1 MTIDALWTGW
11 RSKYLS
17 SLPSP
22 FEGSHSSGNSIFTQ
36 ILESGLTD
44 EETYIVH
51 RGEYVLAI
59 LNAYPYAV
67 GHLMVLPV
75 RQIANLSDL
84 TPHESTEL
92 WSTVTA
98 ASEVL
103 KSEYGPHGLN
113 VGINLGP
120 AAGGSVSE
128 HLHVHIVPR
137 WRGDANF
144 MTSVANA
151 KTISEPLNE
160 TAHRIRR
167 AWTKYGSSS

>member
-1 MTIDALWTGW
+1 MIDALWTGW
-11 RSKYLS
+11 RSQYLS

-22 FEGSHSSGNSIFTQ
+22 FEGTHSEGHSVFTQ
-36 ILESGLTD
+36 ILESGLAD
-44 EETYIVH
+44 EETFIVH
-51 RGEYVLAI
+51 RGQHVFAI
-59 LNAYPYAV
+59 MNAYPYAV
-67 GHLMVLPV
+67 GHLMVLPQ

-84 TPHESTEL
+84 APEESLEL
-92 WSTVTA
+92 WTTVTRA
-98 ASEVL
+98 TEVL
-103 KSEYGPHGLN
+103 QSEYNPHGLN

-144 MTSVANA
+144 MTSIANA

-160 TAHRIRR
+160 TAARIRH
-167 AWTKYGSSS
+167 AWTNR